1 MFSNGN
7 LMTSKNMSL
16 TFSVD
21 QTNGDQH
28 LAKLSV
34 NFGAFFNETTG
45 NATIS
50 NGRLMIDSIPSI
62 FFVSPAL
69 LTDGDDIQ
77 LYQTE
82 SRTLEGT
89 VRKTG
94 LPPTAIGDYRVT
106 SKMVSANLQTN
117 SSESPGGYLSIGF
130 DPETGVI
137 TAAAGQ
143 LTDILLDKMSI
154 DFILGGTFE
163 LISYSENLGFDL
175 VVKSQFLIWGIIV
188 IFVIILSCV
197 ITVLVYKS
205 LKKKTN
211 RKFRTE
217 KHKKLLRAKY

>member
-130 DPETGVI
+130 DPETG
-137 TAAAGQ
+137 
-143 LTDILLDKMSI
+143 